1 MTRRRRI
8 GGFTLV
14 EVLVV
19 IGIIGALIA
28 MLFPA
33 VQGARETARRNSC
46 MSNVRQLSVAMQ
58 AFDANNRSLPGWRN
72 RIVFPIT
79 ATTSGTWF
87 PSWPVMLLPHVERS
101 DVYETWATATPAEPY
116 MPLFICPSSPSASTS
131 EPRLSYAGNAGCA
144 NSTSPALR
152 AAGVLVDNVAGTR
165 TSIDA
170 VSDGDGSE
178 TTLLLAEKSMMST
191 AGFEQGFWDVN
202 LPLIT
207 GSFTFSN
214 GSTAWTANAAGP
226 VPGFGI
232 VGTTVPARVISGTA
246 LGPPGQV
253 SQPSSSHPGGAVV
266 AFCGNSVMFMA
277 DTVAPHVYAQLL
289 SSKHS
294 LANTAAPYSTW
305 VTVSGSTYSILADSD
320 FR

>member
-1 MTRRRRI
+1 MSRRRI
-8 GGFTLV
+8 AGFTLV

-19 IGIIGALIA
+19 IAIIGALVA
-28 MLFPA
+28 MLVPA
-33 VQGARETARRNSC
+33 VQGARETARRNAC
-46 MSNVRQLSVAMQ
+46 LSNVRQLSVAMQ
-58 AFDANNRSLPGWRN
+58 AFDTNNRSLPGWRN

-101 DVYETWATATPAEPY
+101 DVYETWASAAPARPY
-116 MPLFICPSSPSASTS
+116 MPIFVCPSSPPASLMT
-131 EPRLSYAGNAGCA
+131 PTLAYAGNVGCA
-144 NSTSPALR
+144 NSTSAALR
-152 AAGVLVDNVAGTR
+152 AAGVLVDNFFGVNNVVSPR

-170 VSDGDGSE
+170 VSEGDGSE
-178 TTLLLAEKSMMST
+178 TTLLLAEKCMMAST
-191 AGFEQGFWDVN
+191 GFEQGSWDVN
-202 LPLIT
+202 LPMTT
-207 GSFTFSN
+207 GSFTFLN
-214 GSTAWTANAAGP
+214 GNAAGS

-266 AFCGNSVMFMA
+266 AFCGNSVMFLG

-294 LANTAAPYSTW
+294 LANTAEPYSTW
-305 VTVSGSTYSILADSD
+305 VTVSGSAYSILADSD